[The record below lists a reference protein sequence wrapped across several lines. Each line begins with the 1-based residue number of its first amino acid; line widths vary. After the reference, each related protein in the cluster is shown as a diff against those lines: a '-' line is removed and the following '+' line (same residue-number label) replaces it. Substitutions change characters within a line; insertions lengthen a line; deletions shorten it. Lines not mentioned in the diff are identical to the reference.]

1 MGVPRIEAS
10 LLTAMETCGKDAQ
23 LSDETQKQDVQDV
36 HLPCASINDQFI
48 MHVFI
53 MYDVFDPC
61 VMIHQRNMHGAQGV
75 PFRSILL
82 VLNFDAP
89 GVRGQIAE
97 CHGSR
102 HAISLNIFEGSS
114 VL

>member
-1 MGVPRIEAS
+1 M
-10 LLTAMETCGKDAQ
+10 C
-23 LSDETQKQDVQDV
+23 
-36 HLPCASINDQFI
+36 INDQSI

-53 MYDVFDPC
+53 MYLLCIYDVFDPC
-61 VMIHQRNMHGAQGV
+61 VMIHQRHMHGAQGV

-102 HAISLNIFEGSS
+102 HAISSNIFEGSS